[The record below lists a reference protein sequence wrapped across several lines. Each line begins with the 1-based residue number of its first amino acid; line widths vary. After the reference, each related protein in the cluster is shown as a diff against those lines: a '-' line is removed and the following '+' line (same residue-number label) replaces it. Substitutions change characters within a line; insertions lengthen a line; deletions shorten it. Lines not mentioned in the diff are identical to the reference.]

1 MEIAE
6 YVVVEVEVDVVV
18 AYVVPKMFFVALP
31 HMAVLAILLSIR
43 WSRRSS
49 LCGTGSAQSPLIAVD
64 TRIALYTE
72 ALNFMSVSLCHS
84 AL

>member
-1 MEIAE
+1 MAE
-6 YVVVEVEVDVVV
+6 YVVVDEVEGLARV
-18 AYVVPKMFFVALP
+18 ASVLPCTFFVALP

-64 TRIALYTE
+64 TRIALYTK
-72 ALNFMSVSLCHS
+72 ALNFMSVSLCQS

>member
-1 MEIAE
+1 MAE
-6 YVVVEVEVDVVV
+6 YVVVEEVEELVVV
-18 AYVVPKMFFVALP
+18 ASVLPWTFFVALP

-43 WSRRSS
+43 WSRSSS

-64 TRIALYTE
+64 TSKALYTR

-84 AL
+84 AW